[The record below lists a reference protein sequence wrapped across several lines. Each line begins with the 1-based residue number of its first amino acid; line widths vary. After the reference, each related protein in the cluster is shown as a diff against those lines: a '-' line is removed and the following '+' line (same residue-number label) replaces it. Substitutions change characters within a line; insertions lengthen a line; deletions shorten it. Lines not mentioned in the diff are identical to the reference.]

1 MNEQNQTNEET
12 KKRGRPPKKF
22 DNITSTMPNIDI
34 ELVPQTKNQNDDLRK
49 DFEEFKQSV
58 NDTQNKIIDILERM
72 QNKEEVRQEKEP
84 ELKDEPIM
92 PMQVGF
98 LPPNYKKIFDNYFD
112 AEDGFEAS
120 FDFPEQNANG
130 GESGG
135 LTFTIKVPEKM
146 SNMIDAQKNF
156 YKVDLRTVV
165 LKPNNIAKGIDDW
178 CKKVAQNLKYNK
190 KFKFK

>member
-1 MNEQNQTNEET
+1 MNEQNLTEQK
-12 KKRGRPPKKF
+12 KKRGRPPK
-22 DNITSTMPNIDI
+22 NISTISSTNPNIED
-34 ELVPQTKNQNDDLRK
+34 VGSPDTLRE
-49 DFEEFKQSV
+49 DFEVFKKSV
-58 NDTQNKIIDILERM
+58 NETQNKIIDILEKM
-72 QNKEEVRQEKEP
+72 QNKEEVKQENKP
-84 ELKDEPIM
+84 ELKDEPIEN
-92 PMQVGF
+92 VSGGS

-112 AEDGFEAS
+112 AEDCFEAQLN
-120 FDFPEQNANG
+120 FPEQSENG

-135 LTFTIKVPEKM
+135 LTFTIKVPDKL
-146 SNMIDAQKNF
+146 SNMIQAQKNF